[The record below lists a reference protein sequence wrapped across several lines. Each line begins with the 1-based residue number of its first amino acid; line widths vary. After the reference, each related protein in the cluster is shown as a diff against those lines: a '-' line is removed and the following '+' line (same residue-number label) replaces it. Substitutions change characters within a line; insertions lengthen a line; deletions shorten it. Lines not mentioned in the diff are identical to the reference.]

1 MAARTKKDAKAPG
14 LKQRYRVTN
23 WPEYDRSLVSR
34 GNLAVWF
41 DEAGVREGWVPA
53 KTGRRGAPAA
63 YSDLAIQTVLTLKVL
78 FHLPYRAVEG
88 LVNSLMRLTGLNL
101 PVPDHTH
108 LSRRAATLSVRI
120 PRRRRTTPIHVVV
133 DSTGVKIFGEGEWKV
148 RAHGVGKRRTWRK
161 VHLAVDESAKDVMAV
176 EVTTTEWA
184 DCELFDELMGQ
195 IDEPIAQ
202 VSADGAY
209 DTAAVHA
216 TAMDLRATATI
227 PPRAGAVPWGDGHPR
242 DALLTQ
248 IDALGEAGW
257 KKASGYHRRSI
268 AENMMGRFKRFGE
281 RLFSRLLPTQTV
293 ECQIRVAILNGF
305 AYLGMPRSVRVG
317 IATPAA

>member
-1 MAARTKKDAKAPG
+1 MAARVKKDAKAPK

-23 WPEYDRSLVSR
+23 WAEYDRSLVSR
-34 GNLAVWF
+34 GSLTVWF
-41 DEAGVREGWVPA
+41 DQASVREGWVPA

-88 LVNSLMRLTGLNL
+88 LVKSLMRLTGLNL

-120 PRRRRTTPIHVVV
+120 PRRRRNAPMHVVV
-133 DSTGVKIFGEGEWKV
+133 DSTGLKIYGEGEWKV

-161 VHLAVDESAKDVMAV
+161 VHLAVDESVKDVVAV

-184 DCELFDELMGQ
+184 DCELFDDLMGQ

-209 DTAAVHA
+209 DTEAVHA
-216 TAMDLRATATI
+216 SALALEAKATI
-227 PPRAGAVPWGDGHPR
+227 PPREGAAPWGDGHPR
-242 DALLTQ
+242 DAILDQ
-248 IDALGEAGW
+248 IDALGRPGW
-257 KKASGYHRRSI
+257 KKACGYHRRSI

-281 RLFSRLLPTQTV
+281 RLFSRALPTQTV
-293 ECQIRVAILNGF
+293 ESQVRVALLNGF
-305 AYLGMPRSVRVG
+305 TYLGMPTSVSMGV
-317 IATPAA
+317 IAPAI